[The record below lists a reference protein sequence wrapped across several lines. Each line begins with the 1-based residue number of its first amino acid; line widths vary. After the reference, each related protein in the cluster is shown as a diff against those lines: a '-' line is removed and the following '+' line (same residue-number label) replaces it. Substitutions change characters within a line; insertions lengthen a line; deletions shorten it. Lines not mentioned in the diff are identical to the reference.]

1 MDKSHV
7 ISALFR
13 KYCHLM
19 GQAKRH
25 PARAAEYHA
34 DMAHVEAAIRLF
46 RDDADLTSLTPIR
59 PRNDTRWCKRG
70 YGVRT
75 AVEILKRADRPL
87 STREIAEEVMR
98 REGLSPDN
106 IEARR
111 DVCSSLHMSMVSSG
125 LTESRCGGRY
135 AAFWIRSRILSLG
148 LWALCPSHSLTGY

>member
-25 PARAAEYHA
+25 PDCAAEYQA
-34 DMAHVEAAIRLF
+34 DMAHVEAVIRMF
-46 RDDADLTSLTPIR
+46 RPDADLSRLKPIR
-59 PRNDTRWCKRG
+59 ARNDTRWRKRG

-75 AVEILKRADRPL
+75 TIEILRQAGRPL

-98 REGLSPDN
+98 HEGLSPDDV
-106 IEARR
+106 EARR
-111 DVCSSLHMSMVSSG
+111 DVCSSLHMS
-125 LTESRCGGRY
+125 
-135 AAFWIRSRILSLG
+135 ILRRVG
-148 LWALCPSHSLTGY
+148 KDIVRVDGYPMRWALA

>member
-19 GQAKRH
+19 GQANRF
-25 PARAAEYHA
+25 PDRAAEYHA
-34 DMAHVEAAIRLF
+34 DMVHVEATIRLF
-46 RDDADLTSLTPIR
+46 RANADLDSLAPIR
-59 PRNDTRWCKRG
+59 PRNDTRWCGRG

-75 AVEILKRADRPL
+75 TIQILKQADRPL

-98 REGLSPDN
+98 REGLSPDD

-111 DVCSSLHMSMVSSG
+111 DVCSSLHMSILRRVG
-125 LTESRCGGRY
+125 KD
-135 AAFWIRSRILSLG
+135 IVRINGKPLRWSLMRPV
-148 LWALCPSHSLTGY
+148 ASIQPTGD

>member
-25 PARAAEYHA
+25 PNKADKYHA
-34 DMAHVEAAIRLF
+34 DMVHVEATIRLF
-46 RDDADLTSLTPIR
+46 RADADLTSLMPIR

-75 AVEILKRADRPL
+75 TIEILKTADRPL

-98 REGLSPDN
+98 RLGLSPDDVA
-106 IEARR
+106 ARN
-111 DVCSSLHMSMVSSG
+111 DVCSSLHMS
-125 LTESRCGGRY
+125 
-135 AAFWIRSRILSLG
+135 ILRRVG
-148 LWALCPSHSLTGY
+148 KGIVRVDGFPTRWALG

>member
-25 PARAAEYHA
+25 PDRADEYQA
-34 DMAHVEAAIRLF
+34 DMMHVEATIRLF
-46 RDDADLTSLTPIR
+46 RADADLDSLKPIK
-59 PRNDTRWCKRG
+59 PRKDTRWSKRG

-75 AVEILKRADRPL
+75 TIEILKQADRPL

-98 REGLSPDN
+98 REGLSPDDK
-106 IEARR
+106 ESRA
-111 DVCSSLHMSMVSSG
+111 DVCSSLHMS
-125 LTESRCGGRY
+125 
-135 AAFWIRSRILSLG
+135 ILRRVG
-148 LWALCPSHSLTGY
+148 KDIVRVEGKPMRWAVL